1 MQRTKVATGAMALLA
16 CAVVL
21 PTFAATQAELEERV
35 IKLEKRVQEGDA
47 VTKKR
52 IRSLKNAIEDSGNKL
67 HISGYMSAGMV
78 YSEDPAVTGDGQNTF
93 ENEFTYRTD
102 AKAGV
107 QFDYRLSP
115 EWTATLQLTTAG
127 KDDWSV
133 DTDYA
138 YLKWQAQD
146 WLAIRAGRLRL
157 PFFMYSESISV
168 GFTYPWARPPLG
180 FYITST
186 ANYEGADALITFET
200 GDFVHVLQPY
210 FGTGDG
216 ILPNGLRTRARDGM
230 GIVYEVSRGNLTAR
244 LQALQIDSTLYPTGT
259 GISVLN
265 ADEVAA
271 LVDGW
276 GTERVHY
283 YTGGIRY
290 DNGDLLVLTEFS
302 RTDGE
307 AKPSR
312 DIEAGYIT
320 LGYTI
325 GNFQPYTTFMKT
337 QVVHESDLTNTSV
350 DVGLPFRV
358 TTNLVSPAYEA
369 KGISFGLRYNI
380 TSNVSLKTQ
389 YDHFYG
395 FDGTQGIFSSSDPN
409 DFRDLETD
417 GTNIYSVTLDA
428 VF

>member
-1 MQRTKVATGAMALLA
+1 MQRTKVAAGLMALLA
-16 CAVVL
+16 CAVVA
-21 PTFAATQAELEERV
+21 PTFAATQAELEERI
-35 IKLEKRVQEGDA
+35 IKLEKRVQQGDA

-52 IRSLKNAIEDSGNKL
+52 IRSLKNSIEDAGSRMRV
-67 HISGYMSAGMV
+67 SGYMSAGV
-78 YSEDPAVTGDGQNTF
+78 AYSEEEAVTGDGESEF

-102 AKAGV
+102 SKAGI

-127 KDDWSV
+127 KNDWSV

-180 FYITST
+180 FYITSI
-186 ANYEGADALITFET
+186 ANFEGADALITFET
-200 GDFVHVLQPY
+200 GDFVHLLQPY

-216 ILPNGLRTRARDGM
+216 TLPNGLRTSARDGM
-230 GIVYEVSRGNLTAR
+230 GIVYEISKGNLTGR
-244 LQALQIDSTLYPTGT
+244 LQALQIDSTLTASGDLGAIPENVVT
-259 GISVLN
+259 GIL
-265 ADEVAA
+265 E
-271 LVDGW
+271 GW
-276 GTERVHY
+276 GAERIHY
-283 YTGGIRY
+283 YTAGLRY
-290 DNGDLLVLTEFS
+290 DNGDLLVLSELS
-302 RTDGE
+302 RIDSEGTPG
-307 AKPSR
+307 R

-320 LGYTI
+320 IGYTL
-325 GNFQPYTTFMKT
+325 GQFQPYATYMKT
-337 QVVHESDLTNTSV
+337 QTVKESQQDPIAA
-350 DVGLPFRV
+350 GI
-358 TTNLVSPAYEA
+358 SPPYQA
-369 KGISFGLRYNI
+369 KGAGVGVRYNI

-389 YDHFYG
+389 FDHY
-395 FDGTQGIFSSSDPN
+395 FDFDDTQGIFSSRDP
-409 DFRDLETD
+409 DFRTLDAD